1 MKTQRASRIPRPA
14 LQERGGFTVTVTL
27 LLFVGIAR
35 SIVAQGSPDI
45 VWQATHAA
53 NVTFTAFSPDSQQL
67 ASGGDDRK
75 DNLWRVADGTLMRTI
90 TQCSGIGCRG
100 STFGLY
106 SPDGQQ
112 LATT

>member
-1 MKTQRASRIPRPA
+1 MKPQRASRTPRPA
-14 LQERGGFTVTVTL
+14 LPERGGFAAMAL
-27 LLFVGIAR
+27 LLFVGFAR
-35 SIVAQGSPDI
+35 SILAQGSPDV
-45 VWQATHAA
+45 VWQGNHAS

-75 DNLWRVADGTLMRTI
+75 DNLWRVADGTLMRSI
-90 TQCSGIGCRG
+90 TQCSGVGCRG